1 MVEYKVNET
10 LEIIMNRR
18 STRGF
23 NDHPVTEEQLAT
35 IVEAGRYAPTG
46 GNSQSVHFV
55 VITNREIREKLRV
68 LVQNAFLHMEL
79 SDDMYSSLKNSI
91 RLSREG
97 NYVFDYH
104 APILIVVSNRRG
116 YPNAIADSA
125 CALQNMMLEAES
137 LGVGSCWINQ
147 LHWLDE
153 DSDIRA
159 YLEPLGIGKDET
171 ICGALALG
179 NYDTKQEVKLR
190 TGMKVDYVR

>member
-1 MVEYKVNET
+1 MTEYELNET

-18 STRGF
+18 STRRF
-23 NDHPVTEEQLAT
+23 SAQPVTDTELAA

-46 GNSQSVHFV
+46 GNCQSVHFT
-55 VITNREIREKLRV
+55 VIINTEIRGKLRT
-68 LVQNAFLHMEL
+68 LVQDAFAKMEL
-79 SDDMYSSLKNSI
+79 TEDLYSSLKNSI
-91 RLSREG
+91 RLSVKG
-97 NYVFDYH
+97 NYAFDYH
-104 APILIVVSNRRG
+104 APILIVVSNQKG

-153 DSDIRA
+153 NPDIRA

-171 ICGALALG
+171 ICGALAVG
-179 NYDTKQEVKLR
+179 NYDAKQAVKPR
-190 TGMKVDYVR
+190 TGMRVDYIR

>member
-1 MVEYKVNET
+1 MAEYKVNET
-10 LEIIMNRR
+10 LGIIMNRR
-18 STRGF
+18 STRKF
-23 NDHPVTEEQLAT
+23 NDHPVMEEQLAA

-55 VITNREIREKLRV
+55 VMINAEVREKLRV

-79 SDDMYSSLKNSI
+79 SDDMYNSLKNSI

-153 DSDIRA
+153 DPDIRA
-159 YLEPLGIGKDET
+159 YLEPLGIGEDET

-179 NYDTKQEVKLR
+179 NYDTKQEVKPR